1 MADVVAR
8 PGGAGGAGTAGAR
21 PGGSG
26 TSGGSGGGEAP
37 GFVSRLVAFYHGV
50 MAEMRKVTWPDL
62 PQVRSATIAIIIFV
76 LLLGLAITLMDFALQ
91 GILIKGIPSLFAG
104 R

>member
-8 PGGAGGAGTAGAR
+8 PES
-21 PGGSG
+21 PGIV
-26 TSGGSGGGEAP
+26 A
-37 GFVSRLVAFYHGV
+37 RLVAFYHGV
-50 MAEMRKVTWPDL
+50 MAEMRKVTWPDF

-76 LLLGLAITLMDFALQ
+76 LVLGLFITILDFVLQ
-91 GILIKGIPSLFAG
+91 GILIKAIPSLFAG